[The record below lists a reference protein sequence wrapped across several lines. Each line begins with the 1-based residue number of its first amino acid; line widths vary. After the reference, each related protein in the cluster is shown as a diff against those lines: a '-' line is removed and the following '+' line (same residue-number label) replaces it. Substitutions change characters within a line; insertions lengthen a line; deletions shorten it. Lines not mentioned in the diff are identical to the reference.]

1 MLSKWVKRAIGLVVL
16 ALVVAAAVL
25 ALRPRPVP
33 VDIATIDRG
42 HLAVTIDEEGIARI
56 RDVFRVS
63 APVAGRVERLPVEVG
78 DKVHRNTTTVAL
90 IHPVDPPFLDIRSR
104 RELEAAVEAAR
115 AAVTL
120 ARAQVN
126 AAEAGERLAQSELDR
141 ADRLA
146 KMETIAKSVLDK
158 AIADHDTAT
167 AQVAEARAA
176 LNLRESEL
184 ASAEARLIQPNQ
196 LEGGSSSDTCCLT
209 IRAPVDGTVLKLL
222 TESEQVVVPGEGLL
236 ELGDPTNLEII
247 VHLLSDDAVSIHPG
261 SVATIDHWGGPPLTA
276 AVRRVDPAAYT
287 KVSALGIEEQRVDA
301 ILDIVD
307 PQEEWQRLGHEF
319 RVMVHITIWEGDD
332 VLQVPLGA
340 LFRVGAN
347 WTVFRIVD
355 GKAVETPVVLGHRN
369 NRTAEVVEGL
379 EAGALVV
386 LHPSD
391 RVVDGVAVEDR
402 TASEG

>member
-1 MLSKWVKRAIGLVVL
+1 MQSKWLKRAIGLVVV
-16 ALVVAAAVL
+16 ALVVAGAVL
-25 ALRPRPVP
+25 ALRPQPVP
-33 VDIATIDRG
+33 VDIATVG
-42 HLAVTIDEEGIARI
+42 TAHLAVTVDEEGIARI

-78 DKVHRNTTTVAL
+78 DKVYRNTTTLAS

-115 AAVTL
+115 AAVNL
-120 ARAQVN
+120 AKAQVN
-126 AAEAGERLAQSELDR
+126 AAEAAERLAQSELER
-141 ADRLA
+141 AERLA
-146 KMETIAKSVLDK
+146 KLETIAKSVLDK
-158 AIADHDTAT
+158 AVADHETAT
-167 AQVAEARAA
+167 AQVAETKAS
-176 LNLRESEL
+176 LNLRNSEL

-196 LEGGSSSDTCCLT
+196 LEGGSGDACCLT
-209 IRAPVDGTVLKLL
+209 IRAPVDGTVLTLL
-222 TESEQVVVPGEGLL
+222 TESEQVVTAGEGLL

-247 VHLLSDDAVSIHPG
+247 VHLLSDDAVSIHQG
-261 SVATIDHWGGPPLTA
+261 SVAMIDHWGGTPLTA
-276 AVRRVDPAAYT
+276 EVRRVDPAAYT

-307 PQEEWQRLGHEF
+307 PYEVWQRLGHEF
-319 RVMVHITIWEGDD
+319 RVMVHITVWEGDD

-340 LFRVGAN
+340 LFRTGAD

-355 GKAVETPVVLGHRN
+355 GKAVETPVTLGHRN
-369 NRTAEVVEGL
+369 NQAAEVVAGL
-379 EAGALVV
+379 EAGDLVV